1 MNSLKRIAL
10 LALAVACQAPPKGT
24 AIDTASVEEGES
36 VDVIGILITPGE
48 VIVPVGGTVQLSAI
62 GLNADRQ
69 SADLTDVVEWHSGAP
84 SVAVVSN
91 GHDEEGLLYGVAS
104 GTTMVTAGYDSV
116 MSPSGRIVVTDAN
129 LSDLTISPPSVVLG
143 VGDTIQLSA
152 EARFSDGAAADA
164 SAQVRWITGDASV
177 VTLSTT
183 GELTGA
189 GPGETTVSVEW
200 DGVGATPID
209 VTVTGGGAGGGGTVD
224 LAIADVIGTITDDYL
239 NIWVEVENQGSATA
253 AGFWVDVF
261 VDPDGTPAYGDWPDT
276 YDECDYVGPGDT
288 STVFVQ
294 AYATAETHELFV
306 VVDSTDDVFETSES
320 NNTAWATATSDS
332 ESGGDGEPNLVVDYF
347 GYWIE
352 DGVTEYWAD
361 VTNVG
366 LGDASAFY
374 VDVFHDSSIE
384 PEVMTTGTIYQLIAG
399 LPAGETEYLTFV
411 VDEDC
416 GMCISWLLL
425 DSFALVTES
434 VESDNTDYVEI
445 GADVWTR

>member
-91 GHDEEGLLYGVAS
+91 GHDEEGLLY
-104 GTTMVTAGYDSV
+104 
-116 MSPSGRIVVTDAN
+116 
-129 LSDLTISPPSVVLG
+129 
-143 VGDTIQLSA
+143 
-152 EARFSDGAAADA
+152 
-164 SAQVRWITGDASV
+164 GDASV

-347 GYWIE
+347 SYWIE